1 MKSVTS
7 SCIFE
12 FLEIIVPQCSQERP
26 VSGPRNYFDARH
38 AVPGTALSNVTRER
52 DSRDKPFLPFT
63 PPLSSYD
70 SKRLS
75 TGRQRPTQ
83 AQLEVSGRPTL
94 LWMDGPTS
102 AVQYQKVDVAILFQ
116 PPPISSVLWPRSIC
130 TAVWK
135 YALFE
140 IRNTNFSLAA
150 RFRVDVRDENVG
162 RRRRE
167 GGFVERDRLE

>member
-1 MKSVTS
+1 
-7 SCIFE
+7 
-12 FLEIIVPQCSQERP
+12 
-26 VSGPRNYFDARH
+26 
-38 AVPGTALSNVTRER
+38 
-52 DSRDKPFLPFT
+52 
-63 PPLSSYD
+63 
-70 SKRLS
+70 
-75 TGRQRPTQ
+75 
-83 AQLEVSGRPTL
+83 
-94 LWMDGPTS
+94 MDGPTS

-162 RRRRE
+162 GREEGRGDSLRETVWNNVVGGVIKRRVS
-167 GGFVERDRLE
+167 FSLI